1 LRAICLQPVTYAHD
15 TNSYH
20 TTARG
25 DRRGAAYIEGLSRT
39 DQAIIAV
46 ALTGV
51 AERGRE
57 ARGVTL
63 RQFGGKL

>member
-1 LRAICLQPVTYAHD
+1 MQAICLQPVTYAHD

-25 DRRGAAYIEGLSRT
+25 DRRVAAYIEGLSRT

-51 AERGRE
+51 AEHGRE

-63 RQFGGKL
+63 RQLGGKL